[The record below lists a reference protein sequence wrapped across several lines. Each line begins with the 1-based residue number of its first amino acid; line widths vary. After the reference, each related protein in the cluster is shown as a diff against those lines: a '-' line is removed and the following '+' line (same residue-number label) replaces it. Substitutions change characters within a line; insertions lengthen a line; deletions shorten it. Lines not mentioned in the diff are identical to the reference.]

1 MLGFCRKMHGPRL
14 PWPGSGKRLF
24 CRRGSAFLPWVSR
37 HPHLWA
43 KWGWGGGGPGLLSAR
58 RSSEA
63 SLPWRPWGG
72 TGLFLVW
79 WGVSG

>member
-43 KWGWGGGGPGLLSAR
+43 KWGWGGGVLDS
-58 RSSEA
+58 
-63 SLPWRPWGG
+63 
-72 TGLFLVW
+72 
-79 WGVSG
+79 